1 MSTTSR
7 CMGWRRRTTRSWWR
21 SWLRLSKLGGRHPVL
36 QNGDVFHVEHFVVVI
51 LYVLTY
57 TYIAGIRNNVNGLRG
72 ARLVGC
78 GLPGGESVRRD
89 RCRSGWDTTG
99 RSRRPGRCVWMP
111 TVWDG
116 SNG

>member
-1 MSTTSR
+1 
-7 CMGWRRRTTRSWWR
+7 MGWRRRTTRSWWR
-21 SWLRLSKLGGRHPVL
+21 SWLRSSKWVAAILFCK
-36 QNGDVFHVEHFVVVI
+36 NGDMFHVEHFVVVI

-78 GLPGGESVRRD
+78 GLPRGGESVRRD

-99 RSRRPGRCVWMP
+99 RSRRQ
-111 TVWDG
+111 
-116 SNG
+116 